1 MTKFVVERLYGG
13 VWNDEE
19 LVLGEGVE
27 MYGGFWHGE
36 ELFSA
41 DELDNESKEDAETD
55 VVDK

>member
-1 MTKFVVERLYGG
+1 MVERLYGG

-27 MYGGFWHGE
+27 MYGGFWHDE